1 MFNKKP
7 INSHGK
13 GKGIIP
19 FAIGTVMNAKLVGY
33 QYAPISA
40 EKGNTKLAQF
50 LSDVNE
56 LEDEGAIDDLFTGKP
71 QYEDMCYLAVFIEV
85 NGQTVQT
92 IDIGFTAEGTPIKV
106 VSRDYKDAK
115 GDTKEGKA
123 YEVATAAELKAYEAA
138 QVATP

>member
-7 INSHGK
+7 VNSHGK

-19 FAIGTVMNAKLVGY
+19 FAVGTVVNAKLIGY

-40 EKGNTKLAQF
+40 EKTNKKLLEF
-50 LSDVNE
+50 LTEVNDYE
-56 LEDEGAIDDLFTGKP
+56 AESAIDDSFSSKP
-71 QYEDMCYLAVFIEV
+71 QYEDMCYLAVFVEV

-92 IDIGFTAEGTPIKV
+92 IDIGFSPEGTPVKV
-106 VSRDYKDAK
+106 VARDYTDAAGK
-115 GDTKEGKA
+115 VKEGKA

>member
-19 FAIGTVMNAKLVGY
+19 FAVGTVMNAKLIGY
-33 QYAPISA
+33 LYAPISA

-50 LSDVNE
+50 LSDVNSTT
-56 LEDEGAIDDLFTGKP
+56 DEKAIDDLFTQNP
-71 QYEDMCYLAVFIEV
+71 RFEEMCYLAVVVEV
-85 NGQTVQT
+85 NGNTVQT
-92 IDIGFTAEGTPIKV
+92 IDIGFSPAGTPVKV
-106 VSRDYKDAK
+106 VSRDYKDSA
-115 GDTKEGKA
+115 GATKEGKA